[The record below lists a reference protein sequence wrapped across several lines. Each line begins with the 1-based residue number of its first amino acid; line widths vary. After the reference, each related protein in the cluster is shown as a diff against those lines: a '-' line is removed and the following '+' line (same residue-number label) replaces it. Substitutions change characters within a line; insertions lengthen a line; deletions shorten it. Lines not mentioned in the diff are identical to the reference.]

1 MSRARGM
8 RTGVVMALIG
18 VLGLS
23 GAGAVPAAQTPTF
36 RQQMATIAA
45 PIRTTRPPYR
55 VRVTLTPSVAE
66 LGERLT
72 LRAGLSE
79 GEYGMFRLLP
89 PEADQTFTWGT
100 PRIYTRGGWRGRRP
114 QPQPYGRYDISSLDT
129 MGIEVPVQAFA
140 LGPLTVPGLRL
151 EIDDGRGPRVLQ
163 LPSVSLMILPT
174 LSVADSNAQFR
185 DVHGPLAAPWWER
198 VPWTW
203 VVLGLLVAA
212 AIVAWIVW
220 RRRRRRTP
228 AMVPAAR
235 PAALDPR
242 AEALAALAALRAQNL
257 PERGRFT
264 EHAFAL
270 GQILR
275 RYLEAVTRT
284 TRPGDTTP
292 ELVAHLRLAGLEA
305 DDLTR
310 LAGLL
315 RAWDQVKFAREPFT
329 LEEAVRAERAT
340 EAFLRRP
347 AVAAEKA
354 A

>member
-1 MSRARGM
+1 MKTARRARLAM
-8 RTGVVMALIG
+8 LAVAVA
-18 VLGLS
+18 GLL
-23 GAGAVPAAQTPTF
+23 AADP
-36 RQQMATIAA
+36 RAATAA
-45 PIRTTRPPYR
+45 DPPPIRTTRSPFR
-55 VRVTLTPSVAE
+55 VRVGVRPAVVE
-66 LGERLT
+66 LGQRVT
-72 LRAGLSE
+72 YRAGVSDAGE
-79 GEYGMFRLLP
+79 GTIRLLP
-89 PEADQTFTWGT
+89 PQSEGVLTWGA
-100 PRIYTRGGWRGRRP
+100 PRIYTRQAWRRRLEP
-114 QPQPYGRYDISSLDT
+114 QPLARFQLQSLDT
-129 MGIEVPVQAFA
+129 MGIEVPLQAFA
-140 LGPLTVPGLRL
+140 LGRLSIPGLRV
-151 EIDDGRGPRVLQ
+151 EIDDGRGPRLVQ
-163 LPSVSLMILPT
+163 LPTVT
-174 LSVADSNAQFR
+174 LTVVPVLAAADSNADFR
-185 DVHGPLAAPWWER
+185 AVHGPLAAPWWER

-203 VVLGLLVAA
+203 VILGLLAVA

-220 RRRRRRTP
+220 RRRRRRGP
-228 AMVPAAR
+228 ALVPVAR
-235 PAALDPR
+235 PEARDPR

-264 EHAFAL
+264 EHAFEL

-292 ELVAHLRLAGLEA
+292 ELVAHLRLAGLES

-329 LEEAVRAERAT
+329 LEEAIRAERAA

-347 AVAAEKA
+347 AASAEKA